1 MDEIGLRVL
10 LERAVEE
17 EPPMG
22 QLVSHSLLAG
32 RRLAKRRRVKA
43 TIAAAVAV
51 AVVSVAVPAA
61 FAALRPGAGQPPAAP
76 ARDRPT
82 AYVWTSSLG
91 PDAAP
96 VFGHEP
102 QNAVTPIR
110 LSTGTAYMP
119 LRVPGQIATMVAA
132 PGGAAVY
139 VFSYN
144 GIGIAP
150 PDYMTRINGATGA
163 AGRPVR
169 LARGLEVSQAL
180 IAPGGRTA
188 YAEGYWQIHGRGS
201 WAMIAINLATGAA
214 RKLLAVNPD
223 FTPILILQGNILYTA
238 SDGGM
243 AAVDVATGRA
253 LPLIK
258 VQHGAVYGIAVAP
271 DGTNAYVTSSPS
283 LGMARPGK
291 TNPAWVTPIS
301 LATGKAG
308 TPILALA
315 NGDANYDQIAITP
328 DGRTAYLYGGPTVV
342 PVNLASGRTLKPI
355 AVDFGVP
362 LAFTV
367 RSLAISPTGSTA
379 YVGAYTPLAS
389 NLLQPIG
396 VATSTP
402 GSRVRLPGGYSE
414 SGPAAF
420 SPGGDVLYVP
430 AAIPGKSGGAIIP
443 INTSTQQAGRAIRV
457 SGIPGLIVVMP

>member
-1 MDEIGLRVL
+1 MDEVGLRVL

-51 AVVSVAVPAA
+51 ALVSVAVPAA
-61 FAALRPGAGQPPAAP
+61 FAALRPGAGQPPAAL

-82 AYVWTSSLG
+82 AYVWTSSLAQN
-91 PDAAP
+91 AAP
-96 VFGHEP
+96 VGGYQPE
-102 QNAVTPIR
+102 NAVTPIR
-110 LSTGTAYMP
+110 LSTGTAYKP
-119 LRVPGQIATMVAA
+119 LRVPGQIVSMIAT
-132 PGGAAVY
+132 PGGTAAY
-139 VFSYN
+139 FFSYN
-144 GIGIAP
+144 GRGLSP

-169 LARGLEVSQAL
+169 LARGLEVAQAL

-188 YAEGYWQIHGRGS
+188 YALGYWRIHGRAS
-201 WAMIAINLATGAA
+201 WALIDINLATGAVH
-214 RKLLAVNPD
+214 KLLAVTPD
-223 FTPILILQGNILYTA
+223 AVPMLIGDSFGLILHDHVLYLPGN
-238 SDGGM
+238 GGL
-243 AAVDVATGRA
+243 AAVDVTTGRA

-258 VQHGAVYGIAVAP
+258 VQHGVVYGVAIAP
-271 DGTNAYVTSSPS
+271 DGANAYVYSSPS
-283 LGMARPGK
+283 LGISQPGK
-291 TNPAWVTPIS
+291 PNPAWVTPIS
-301 LATGKAG
+301 LATGRAG

-315 NGDANYDQIAITP
+315 NGDGGGDQIAITP
-328 DGRTAYLYGGPTVV
+328 DGRTAYVYGEQAVV
-342 PVNLASGRTLKPI
+342 PVDLGSGRALKPI
-355 AVDFGVP
+355 AVDLGS
-362 LAFTV
+362 FTDTI
-367 RSLAISPTGSTA
+367 AISPTGGPA
-379 YVGAYTPLAS
+379 YVSSLS
-389 NLLQPIG
+389 KRLQPIS

-402 GSRVRLPGGYSE
+402 GRELVLPGGYSE

-443 INTSTQQAGRAIRV
+443 INTSTQQAGIAIRV
-457 SGIPGLIVVMP
+457 SRIPMQIVVMP